1 MRKILEVVKDAY
13 VAAVCIAFGA
23 SLVYVFVLMAK
34 LDHIPSLERVEPEH
48 ITVAPVVSVAP
59 EKQVEAPQADMRTSE
74 QIFQDM
80 KKRLKEQEQW
90 IAQAREELRVLR
102 EGK

>member
-1 MRKILEVVKDAY
+1 MRKILDVMRDAY
-13 VAAVCIAFGA
+13 VAGVCIAFGA

-34 LDHIPSLERVEPEH
+34 LDHIPALERVETER
-48 ITVAPVVSVAP
+48 IAVAPIVSVATDKP
-59 EKQVEAPQADMRTSE
+59 AEVQHPDIRTSE

-102 EGK
+102 DGK